1 MEFIAPPLKTVLFLR
16 MKISNGVSVRGAL
29 REYLLSESDSFSSEL
44 MVWYQAKQAN
54 PDHQYHSNKFFRR
67 QIVQTIERGLRGEPV
82 DKVLEELEREMIE
95 ISREDVDVHL
105 DRLPT
110 LMLIPMMLFQ
120 LPGFLV
126 ILLGPVFASLFRS
139 LGVQ

>member
-29 REYLLSESDSFSSEL
+29 CEYLMSESDTFRDEIMS
-44 MVWYQAKQAN
+44 WYQKKQAHS
-54 PDHQYHSNKFFRR
+54 DVQYQSPQFFRR

-82 DKVLEELEREMIE
+82 DKILEELEQEMIE
-95 ISREDVDVHL
+95 ISREDIDVHL
-105 DRLPT
+105 ERLPT

-120 LPGFLV
+120 LPGFLM
-126 ILLGPVFASLFRS
+126 ILLGPVFASLFQT